1 MAYIQQLKTYTDRND
16 IFVEYEEVQIKEQEY
31 KTRII
36 LNNNN
41 NKTTYD
47 WSNIEISKKKAKNNA
62 AKLVLIKLNLI
73 KINDDNNN
81 EDETENKNEILNI
94 LIEIRNLLKIL
105 VEKL

>member
-16 IFVEYEEVQIKEQEY
+16 IFVEYEEIQIKEQEY

-41 NKTTYD
+41 IKTIYD

-73 KINDDNNN
+73 KIDNDNND
-81 EDETENKNEILNI
+81 DETENKNEILNI

-105 VEKL
+105 IKKS

>member
-16 IFVEYEEVQIKEQEY
+16 IFVEYEEIQIKEQEY

-41 NKTTYD
+41 IKTIYD
-47 WSNIEISKKKAKNNA
+47 WSNIKISKKKAKNNA

-73 KINDDNNN
+73 KIDNDNND
-81 EDETENKNEILNI
+81 DETENKNEILNI
-94 LIEIRNLLKIL
+94 LIEIRNLLKFLI
-105 VEKL
+105 KKS